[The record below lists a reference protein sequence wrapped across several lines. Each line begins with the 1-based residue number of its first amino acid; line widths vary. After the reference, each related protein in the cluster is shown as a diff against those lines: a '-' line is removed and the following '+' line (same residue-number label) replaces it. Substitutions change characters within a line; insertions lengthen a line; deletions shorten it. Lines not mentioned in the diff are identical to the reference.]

1 MSKTLASVYS
11 SLPFSLICLG
21 KHSSTE
27 NLRAEDMN
35 AKITHVAL
43 VVKNRDEAVE
53 FYTKK
58 VGFEKKADYN
68 PPAGDRWVTVGPKGQ
83 DLELVLLQAGT
94 SGVSNSS
101 THITMQVDDC
111 KNTSA
116 ELKSRGVQFK
126 QEPIEHLY
134 GISAIFVDPDG
145 NSFQI
150 NQFPQKGS

>member
-1 MSKTLASVYS
+1 
-11 SLPFSLICLG
+11 
-21 KHSSTE
+21 
-27 NLRAEDMN
+27 MN

-43 VVKNRDEAVE
+43 VVKNKDEAVE

-94 SGVSNSS
+94 AGVNNSFA
-101 THITMQVDDC
+101 HITMSVEDC
-111 KNTSA
+111 NKASA
-116 ELKSRGVQFK
+116 ELKTNGVQFK
-126 QEPIEHLY
+126 QDPLEHPY
-134 GISAIFVDPDG
+134 GVSAIFVDPDG

-150 NQFPQKGS
+150 NQYPQKGS